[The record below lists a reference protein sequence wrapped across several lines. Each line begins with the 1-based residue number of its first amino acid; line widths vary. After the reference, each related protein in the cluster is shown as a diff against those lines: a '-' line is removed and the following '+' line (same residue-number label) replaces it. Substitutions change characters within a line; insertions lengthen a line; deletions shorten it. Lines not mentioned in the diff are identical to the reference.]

1 MCSNLHPES
10 SKAGI
15 QTLIFLMPESLFM
28 YKTGCD
34 KIEGDKCKG
43 GKERYNYLKI
53 FLRKI
58 SHEKVANNDS

>member
-1 MCSNLHPES
+1 MLKPIQPES

-15 QTLIFLMPESLFM
+15 QTLNFLMPESLFT

-34 KIEGDKCKG
+34 KIEGDKWKR

-53 FLRKI
+53 FLRKT
-58 SHEKVANNDS
+58 SHEKVASNDS